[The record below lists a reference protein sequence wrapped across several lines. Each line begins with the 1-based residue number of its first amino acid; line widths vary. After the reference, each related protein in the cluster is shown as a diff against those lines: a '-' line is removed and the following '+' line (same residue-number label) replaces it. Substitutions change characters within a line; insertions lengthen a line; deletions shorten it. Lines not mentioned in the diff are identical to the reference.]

1 MVNNASR
8 AAVAAPIYIP
18 SPNNKFPLKPITMA
32 SVAARTVPIIEATTL
47 TPHSRVVLSPPLF
60 FIEEEEEAAMLIRDG
75 NWKPIRRPA
84 GNRRATVS
92 AIL

>member
-1 MVNNASR
+1 MVNNANR

-60 FIEEEEEAAMLIRDG
+60 FIEEEEAAMPIRDG

-84 GNRRATVS
+84 GNRRAAVS